1 MSTKPRRKYVPA
13 VGPKL
18 RKLLYVV
25 FGLFA
30 LLAVNAF
37 YLSSVTM
44 LEWYTGRVYQ
54 DYFYQYMF
62 LGHLVLG
69 LIIILPVVIYGI
81 IHMSNTRNRVNK
93 RAIKVGYALFTTAL
107 LLLASGLVLTRG
119 IPLVEIR
126 DADMR
131 QVAYWLHVITPLVAA
146 WLFVLHRLAGK
157 RINWR
162 AGGAVA
168 AFALVLAGVAL
179 AFQTQDP
186 RRWNEA
192 GPESGEQYFFP
203 SLARTSTGNFIPARS
218 LMNDEYCA
226 ECHNDVHER
235 WEHSSHHI
243 ASFNNPVYLMSVRNT
258 RQVALERDGNVQA
271 ARFCA
276 GCHDLVPFFSGA
288 FDDPNFD
295 DVNHPTSQA
304 GITCTGCHAIT
315 HVNSVRGNADYT
327 IEEPQHYPFAFSDSE
342 ALQWV
347 NRTLVKAKP
356 DFHKKTFLKPLHEST
371 EFCGTCHKVHL
382 PEELNNYKWLRGQN
396 HYDSFLLSGVS
407 GHGSRSFYYPP
418 KAHSNC
424 NQCHMEALESDDFGA
439 RDIDGNGTLQVHDH
453 LFPSANTAMAQMK
466 GAPEWVQQAH
476 RDILQGSLRVDIFG
490 LKADGAID
498 GELTAPLR
506 PSIPA
511 LVPGES
517 YLLETVVRT
526 LTLGHHFTQ
535 GTADS
540 NEVWVEVK
548 VTSGDRVLGHSGARR
563 NSDGTVDPWAHF
575 INAYVL
581 DSEGNRINRRNAE
594 DIFTV
599 LYNNQIPPGGAD
611 TVHYRFM
618 VPEDVIDPVA
628 VEVQL
633 HYRKFDTE
641 IMSFVIGEG
650 FERNDLPITTIAS
663 DRIEFPLDGAVAGA
677 TAPEIPEW
685 QRWNDYGIGLLRK
698 GGTGELRQAEAAFA
712 RVEALGRADG
722 AVNLARVFLREGR
735 LDEAADAL
743 ARASS
748 FDPPAPPWTVAW
760 LTGEVNRQN
769 GYLDEALE
777 NFTAVAD
784 TQFAEARDRGFDFS
798 RDYRLLNTVA
808 TTLFDRAKLER
819 GERRSERRADFL
831 AQSADWYQRALVQD
845 PENTTAH
852 YGLSQVYTLQ
862 EQPEMAAEHRALHEK
877 YRVDDNGRDRAVAN
891 ARRANPAADHAA
903 NAVVIYDVGP
913 AFE

>member
-1 MSTKPRRKYVPA
+1 MPA
-13 VGPKL
+13 VGPRL

-37 YLSSVTM
+37 YLSSVTFA
-44 LEWYTGRVYQ
+44 EWLTGRTYQ
-54 DYFYQYMF
+54 DFFYQYMF
-62 LGHLVLG
+62 LAHLVLG
-69 LIIILPVVIYGI
+69 LIIVLPVIVYGVIHI
-81 IHMSNTRNRVNK
+81 RNTHNRANK
-93 RAIKVGYALFTTAL
+93 RAIRAGFALFTVAI

-119 IPLVEIR
+119 IPLIEIR
-126 DADMR
+126 DADAR
-131 QVAYWLHVITPLVAA
+131 QIAYWMHVICPLLAG

-162 AGGAVA
+162 AGGMVA
-168 AFALVLAGVAL
+168 AFALVLAGIAL

-203 SLARTSTGNFIPARS
+203 SLARTATGNFIPARS

-226 ECHNDVHER
+226 ECHSDVHER
-235 WEHSSHHI
+235 WEHSAHHI
-243 ASFNNPVYLMSVRNT
+243 ASFNNPVYLFSVRNT

-315 HVNSVRGNADYT
+315 NVNSVRGNADYT
-327 IEEPQHYPFAFSDSE
+327 IEEPQHYPFAYSDNPT
-342 ALQWV
+342 LKWV
-347 NRTLVKAKP
+347 NRALVKAKP
-356 DFHKKTFLKPLHEST
+356 DFHKKTFLKDLHQST

-382 PEELNNYKWLRGQN
+382 PEELNKYKWLRGQN

-418 KAHSNC
+418 EAMANC
-424 NQCHMEALESDDFGA
+424 NGCHMKALPSDDFGA
-439 RDIDGNGTLQVHDH
+439 RDLDGSGELKVHDH
-453 LFPSANTAMAQMK
+453 LFPSANTGIAHLK
-466 GAPEWVQQAH
+466 GAPEWVMDAH
-476 RDILQGSLRVDIFG
+476 REMLENSLRVDIFG
-490 LKADGAID
+490 LKKDGAID

-506 PSIPA
+506 PAIPA
-511 LVPGES
+511 VEPGES
-517 YLLETVVRT
+517 YLLETVLRT

-548 VTSGDRVLGHSGARR
+548 VTSGDRVIGHSGARR
-563 NSDGTVDPWAHF
+563 RSDGTVDPWAHF
-575 INAYVL
+575 VNAYVL
-581 DSEGNRINRRNAE
+581 DANGNRIDRRNAE
-594 DIFTV
+594 DIFTA
-599 LYNNQIPPGGAD
+599 LYNNQIPPGAAD
-611 TVHYRFM
+611 AVHYRFT
-618 VPEDVIDPVA
+618 VPEDAVEPIA

-633 HYRKFDTE
+633 HYRKFDAE
-641 IMSFVIGEG
+641 IMRYVEGEN

-663 DRIEFPLDGAVAGA
+663 DRIEFPLDAADLS
-677 TAPEIPEW
+677 TPAPKIPEW

-698 GGTGELRQAEAAFA
+698 GGTGELRQAQAAFEQ
-712 RVEALGRADG
+712 VEALGRADG
-722 AVNLARVFLREGR
+722 AVNQARVFLREGR

-743 ARASS
+743 ARATS
-748 FDPPAPPWTVAW
+748 FDPPPPPWTITW

-769 GYLDEALE
+769 GYLDEAIE
-777 NFTAVAD
+777 NLTDLVD
-784 TQFAEARDRGFDFS
+784 TQFAEARERGFDFS
-798 RDYRLLNTVA
+798 RDYRVLNSLA
-808 TTLFDRAKLER
+808 NTLFDRAKLER
-819 GERRSERRADFL
+819 GEARALRRAEL
-831 AQSADWYQRALVQD
+831 LEQSAGWYRKALTED
-845 PENTTAH
+845 PENTAAH

-862 EQPEMAAEHRALHEK
+862 NQPEMAAEHRALHEK
-877 YRVDDNGRDRAVAN
+877 YRVDDNGRDRAIAN
-891 ARRANPAADHAA
+891 ARRADPAADHAA

-913 AFE
+913 AFDQSAPPP